1 MIGKFKFVVQCWIWS
16 CWRAFWHDIWGCC
29 VAYALFPRFFAL
41 FPVYKYKYL
50 QVVITHASHMC
61 SQHSFVLV
69 PRATWPRNDGLWGRE
84 WPPLMTGM
92 HKMQFDYARFDL
104 LPLVLWSRVFLP
116 YIKWNLRKAQRCSKS
131 VWTFDRCRP
140 HTLTL
145 MAMMW
150 WSEIGLTT
158 VRDVTDSL

>member
-16 CWRAFWHDIWGCC
+16 CWKAFWYDIWGFC
-29 VAYALFPRFFAL
+29 VAYALFFRFFAL
-41 FPVYKYKYL
+41 FPVQTNISRLLLRMHHTY
-50 QVVITHASHMC
+50 VASIR
-61 SQHSFVLV
+61 SFSS
-69 PRATWPRNDGLWGRE
+69 PRATWPRNDRLWGRG
-84 WPPLMTGM
+84 WLPLMTGM

-131 VWTFDRCRP
+131 VWTFDRRRL

-150 WSEIGLTT
+150 WSMSGLKLAWLL
-158 VRDVTDSL
+158 RVT

>member
-1 MIGKFKFVVQCWIWS
+1 MELLESLLAWYMGVLCGICPLS
-16 CWRAFWHDIWGCC
+16 S
-29 VAYALFPRFFAL
+29 FFAL